1 MSALYGEGVVEGDT
15 LQFIETEEPGGDLKL
30 VRLDGLTFTTDG
42 GVLETRKQLSVAY
55 RRGVPY
61 VATSEY
67 VYMALWR
74 SRRRTTQPLF
84 RYDNCHGEL
93 ETLHKHLFDDA
104 GDPAGIKPLAPDLMP
119 YMDDV
124 IRETAWLARHLAAR
138 A

>member
-1 MSALYGEGVVEGDT
+1 MSVLYDEGVAEGDT
-15 LQFIETEEPGGDLKL
+15 LQFTETAGPDGTLKL
-30 VRLDGLTFTTDG
+30 VRLDGLVFTPDG
-42 GVLETRKQLSVAY
+42 GVLETRKQLRVDY

-74 SRRRTTQPLF
+74 SGTRTQPLF

-93 ETLHKHLFDDA
+93 ETLHRHRFDEA
-104 GDPAGIKPLAPDLMP
+104 GDPAGIEPVAPDRMP

-124 IRETAWLARHLAAR
+124 IRETAWLARRLAAR
-138 A
+138 E